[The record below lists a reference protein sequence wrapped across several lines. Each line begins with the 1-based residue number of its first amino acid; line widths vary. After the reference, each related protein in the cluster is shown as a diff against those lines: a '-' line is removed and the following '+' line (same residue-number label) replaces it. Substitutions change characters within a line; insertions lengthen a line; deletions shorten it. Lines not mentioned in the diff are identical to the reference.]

1 METPM
6 NNLTA
11 RAYFKSMLI
20 TLVVMI
26 MMIVCAI
33 VGNVARGHKVE
44 YQSIQ
49 AITILVSLMIPYH
62 CCTLFMMEKCKLSFG
77 LSIVTGFF
85 SGIILTLAARTGL
98 ALSFLLLS
106 SDRNMGTVIHIFS
119 GFWHLYLWMALLGIV
134 CMLIEPFFRIVLHRD
149 LFRPQ
154 KSSSFLVKYL
164 PSTLF
169 YKYVLRKD
177 PPWQDNTDLDGKD
190 Q

>member
-1 METPM
+1 MKS
-6 NNLTA
+6 LTTK
-11 RAYFKSMLI
+11 AYFKSML
-20 TLVVMI
+20 LGSVMMVVSAM
-26 MMIVCAI
+26 
-33 VGNVARGHKVE
+33 VGNVAYGHKVE
-44 YQSIQ
+44 YQPIQ
-49 AITILVSLMIPYH
+49 AITILVSLMILYQRQI
-62 CCTLFMMEKCKLSFG
+62 LFMLEKCKLSFK
-77 LSIVTGFF
+77 LSILTGVF

-106 SDRNMGTVIHIFS
+106 SNRSMRTVIHIFS

-149 LFRPQ
+149 LFRSR
-154 KSSSFLVKYL
+154 KSSSFLAKYL

-177 PPWQDNTDLDGKD
+177 PPWQSNTDLDDKG